1 MSPQST
7 GPAKLWDNKGKEF
20 LRKKEYKNA
29 ADAFNKAILLN
40 PDLNQ
45 HIWNNLGTAHYESG
59 CYPEALTAF
68 QCSVDKYPDN
78 ATSWFN
84 LGKTHLQSGQFK
96 HAIQCF
102 DHVIDSGNSSL
113 LRRAV
118 ECKEEAERRERVQN
132 NIPQV
137 SRCISYPEA
146 LLQLRESISQ
156 IDAIGD
162 EDWIVTNIPNG
173 PQMIRG
179 IAGSGKTLK
188 ICQKAAYIHAK
199 HPEWNIAVVFFSR
212 SLYGYITR
220 LVKKYTRLNGIAWD
234 PKNPGT
240 LEVIHAWGGRGRK
253 GLYSEICRA
262 HDVRAKIARDYP
274 GLSPMEGFASACK
287 DLLDSVDI
295 EPSYDVILLD
305 EAQDFVVDDES
316 LLFKNRQPI
325 YWMAYMALKPFN
337 PNRPELRR
345 LIWAFDEYQNI
356 NSLKVPTTAE
366 IFGDSEEFRKIMT
379 GKGRSYIMDQCYRT
393 PMEILM
399 AAHALG
405 MGIYF
410 REGMQSGPTT
420 KKAWQDLG
428 YQINGSFNFGNTVEL
443 WRTHQTSPNPI
454 SRIWE
459 QSLMNADV
467 YSERDDEY
475 AALASSIRQNITK
488 DGLLPDDILVI
499 SLLERKEGNQS
510 QKDISSTLS
519 EFGITNYISSTS
531 GIGMTDIGEN
541 KDVFSVPGA
550 VTVSGINRVKGNE
563 GNMVYIVGLDTVG
576 KKEANIHA
584 RNSLFI
590 AITRSK
596 AWIHLSGIGDYGI
609 YDEIQQVMED
619 INSLGKLKFEYKKPP
634 KWCLDNLY
642 DPESSISYQST
653 LTAF

>member
-1 MSPQST
+1 MSSQSS
-7 GPAKLWDNKGKEF
+7 GSAKLWDNKGKEF
-20 LRKKEYKNA
+20 LRKKEYKKA
-29 ADAFNKAILLN
+29 ANAFNKAVSHN
-40 PDLNQ
+40 PDLNKY
-45 HIWNNLGTAHYESG
+45 IWNNLGTAHFESG
-59 CYPEALTAF
+59 CYPEALVAF
-68 QCSVDKYPDN
+68 QCSVNKYPNN
-78 ATSWFN
+78 ATAWLN
-84 LGKTHLQSGQFK
+84 LGKTHLKSGQFK
-96 HAIQCF
+96 DAIKCF
-102 DHVIDSGNSSL
+102 DRVIDSGNSSL

-118 ECKEEAERRERVQN
+118 ECREEAELKEKVQN
-132 NIPQV
+132 NIPQA
-137 SRCISYPEA
+137 SRGISYPEA

-162 EDWIVTNIPNG
+162 EDWIVKNIPNG

-199 HPEWNIAVVFFSR
+199 HPEWKIAVVFFSR

-220 LVKKYTRLNGIAWD
+220 LVKKYTRLNGIKWN
-234 PKNPGT
+234 PENPGN
-240 LEVIHAWGGRGRK
+240 LEVIHAWGGKRKK
-253 GLYSEICRA
+253 GLYSEICQA
-262 HDVRAKIARDYP
+262 HGVRAKTVKDIYGQP
-274 GLSPMEGFASACK
+274 PLEGFASICK
-287 DLLDSVDI
+287 DLLETVDI
-295 EPSYDVILLD
+295 EPFYDVILLD

-316 LLFKNRQPI
+316 LLFDNRQPI

-345 LIWAFDEYQNI
+345 LIWAFDEYQNL

-366 IFGDSEEFRKIMT
+366 IFGNSEAFRKIMS

-428 YQINGSFNFGNTVEL
+428 YQVNGTFNFGNTVEL
-443 WRTHQTSPNPI
+443 WRTPQTSPNPI
-454 SRIWE
+454 SRIWQ
-459 QSLMNADV
+459 QSLMTAGV
-467 YSERDDEY
+467 FSKRDDEY
-475 AALASSIRQNITK
+475 AALASSIRKNIKT
-488 DGLLPDDILVI
+488 DGLLPDDILVV
-499 SLLERKEGNQS
+499 SLLEGNQS
-510 QKDISSTLS
+510 QKDIARILS
-519 EFGITNYISSTS
+519 EFGIKNYISSTS
-531 GIGMTDIGEN
+531 DIGMTDISKN
-541 KDVFSVPGA
+541 SDVFSVPGA

-563 GNMVYIVGLDTVG
+563 GNMVYIVGLDAVG
-576 KKEANIHA
+576 KKEENIHA

-596 AWIHLSGIGDYGI
+596 AWVHLSGIGNYGI

-634 KWCLDNLY
+634 RWCLDNLY